1 MSRVTVIAEAGVN
14 HNGSLDLALKLVD
27 AAADA
32 GADVVK
38 FQTFRADALVT
49 RAAPKARYQTE
60 TTDATQTQWAMLKA
74 LELGTDDHLAI
85 MARCR
90 ARNIAFLSTPF
101 DTASLRWLVT
111 DLGMEQIKIG
121 SGDMTNAPLLFEA
134 GRSGRPVILST
145 GMATLDEVREALG
158 VLAYGYAGGT
168 APSRAACAE
177 ALANRPDVLRD
188 RVTLLHCTTEYP
200 APPESINL
208 RAMDTLRDAFGL
220 PVGLSD
226 HSEGLAAALAAV
238 ARGATVIEKHMTLD
252 RALPGP
258 DHRASL
264 EARDFARMVDEVRNV
279 EVALGDGIKQPA
291 QAELANIAIARKSL
305 VAARGIKAGEPFS
318 EDNLTLKRPGTGL
331 PPMELWDLI
340 GTPALRSYCPDEP
353 IAQDTKP
360 T

>member
-49 RAAPKARYQTE
+49 RAAPKARYQTQ
-60 TTDATQTQWAMLKA
+60 TTDATQSQWAMLKA
-74 LELGTDDHLAI
+74 LELSTDDHLAI

-90 ARNIAFLSTPF
+90 ARHIAFLSTPF
-101 DTASLRWLVT
+101 DAASLRWLVT

-134 GRSGRPVILST
+134 GRSGRPLILST

-177 ALANRPDVLRD
+177 ALAIRPEVLRD

-252 RALPGP
+252 QTLPGP

-264 EARDFARMVDEVRNV
+264 EPREFARMVDEIRKV
-279 EVALGDGIKQPA
+279 EVALGDGVKQPA
-291 QAELANIAIARKSL
+291 QAELANIAIARKSV
-305 VAARGIKAGEPFS
+305 VAACRIEAGEPFTTS
-318 EDNLTLKRPGTGL
+318 NLTTKRPGTGV
-331 PPMELWDLI
+331 PPINQWDLI
-340 GTPALRSYCPDEP
+340 GRRADRSYEADELV
-353 IAQDTKP
+353 TKDVMNA
-360 T
+360 